1 MKNIYIAGQ
10 EGMVGSAVCR
20 LLNKKKI
27 SFISCSRKNVDLT
40 NYAQVEKWF
49 KKNKPKIVIN
59 CAGKVGGI
67 LDNSLN
73 QEQFINKNLLIGFN
87 LINASIK
94 FNVDQF
100 INLGS
105 ACIYPKL
112 TKLPI
117 KEEYLLTS
125 KLEDTNEGYAIAKI
139 ATLKYCQFLKKKG
152 FNFIS
157 LQPTN
162 LYGINDNYDLKSS
175 HVIPA
180 LVRKFYDA
188 KIKKIKYV
196 KVWGSPNTT
205 RDFINSDDL
214 ARLIVFILGKN
225 IEYDYINVGSGREI
239 SISRLIKIISKVTG
253 FKGKIIYETNMP
265 AGQNR
270 RVLDISKMVSIKFA
284 PKINL
289 EKGLLSYYKW
299 FKSSYKKN

>member
-1 MKNIYIAGQ
+1 MKKIYIAGQ
-10 EGMVGSAVCR
+10 EGMVGSAVYR
-20 LLNKKKI
+20 LLKKKKI
-27 SFISCSRKNVDLT
+27 SFIKCSRKNLDLT
-40 NYAQVEKWF
+40 NYTQVEKWF

-59 CAGKVGGI
+59 CAGRVGGI

-73 QEQFINKNLLIGFN
+73 QAEFLNRNLLIGLN
-87 LINASIK
+87 LINASLK

-117 KEEYLLTS
+117 KEEYLLAS
-125 KLEDTNEGYAIAKI
+125 NLEATNEGYAIAKI

-152 FNFIS
+152 FNYIS

-180 LVRKFYDA
+180 LVRKFHDA
-188 KIKKIKYV
+188 KIKKSKHIKI
-196 KVWGSPNTT
+196 WGKPNTT

-214 ARLIVFILGKN
+214 ARLIIFILGKN
-225 IEYDYINVGSGREI
+225 IKFDYINVGSGREI
-239 SISRLIKIISKVTG
+239 SILELIKIISKVVG
-253 FKGKIIYETNMP
+253 FKGKIVFEKNMP
-265 AGQNR
+265 AGQRR
-270 RVLDISKMVSIKFA
+270 RVLDISKMTYIKFA
-284 PKINL
+284 LKISL

-299 FKSSYKKN
+299 FKSVY